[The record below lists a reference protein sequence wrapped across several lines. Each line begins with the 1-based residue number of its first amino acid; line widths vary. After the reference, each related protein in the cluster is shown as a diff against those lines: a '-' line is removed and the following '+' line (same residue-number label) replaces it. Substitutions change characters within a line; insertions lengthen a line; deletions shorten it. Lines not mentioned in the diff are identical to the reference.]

1 MSIWQNG
8 KKQEA
13 YEIYKKVLAE
23 EPDNAMAM
31 YSLASYYE
39 ETGQKELYEQ
49 QLDTLLLNKKVASDT
64 KLNVMRQF
72 IVQNEQ
78 AGKDSTRV
86 ITLFNRIMEQEP
98 DEAQLPLLYA
108 QYLLS
113 KGMNKEAGP
122 VLRQVLAIDP
132 TNTALV

>member
-72 IVQNEQ
+72 IVQNG
-78 AGKDSTRV
+78 AGRQGQHTCH
-86 ITLFNRIMEQEP
+86 
-98 DEAQLPLLYA
+98 YA
-108 QYLLS
+108 LQPYH
-113 KGMNKEAGP
+113 GAGA
-122 VLRQVLAIDP
+122 R
-132 TNTALV
+132 

>member
-1 MSIWQNG
+1 MRYQVVLGDVYMQNG

-49 QLDTLLLNKKVASDT
+49 QLDTHVA
-64 KLNVMRQF
+64 
-72 IVQNEQ
+72 
-78 AGKDSTRV
+78 
-86 ITLFNRIMEQEP
+86 EQESGFGHQTEC
-98 DEAQLPLLYA
+98 DAA
-108 QYLLS
+108 VHRS
-113 KGMNKEAGP
+113 
-122 VLRQVLAIDP
+122 
-132 TNTALV
+132 